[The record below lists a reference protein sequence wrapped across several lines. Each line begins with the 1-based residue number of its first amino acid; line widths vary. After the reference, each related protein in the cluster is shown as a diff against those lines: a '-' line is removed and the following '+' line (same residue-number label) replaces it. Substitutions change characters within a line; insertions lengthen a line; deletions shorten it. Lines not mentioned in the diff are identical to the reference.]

1 MDSPRPAV
9 DLEKEL
15 TCSICTE
22 VLYQP
27 LTLLDCLHTFC
38 GSCLRDWFSWQAN
51 AAENSPN
58 PPPAGAN
65 IATCPSCRA
74 PVRDTRHNATV
85 ATLLEMFLSAHPD
98 KARSDADK
106 DEMHQKYKPGDN
118 VVPKIR
124 GSEKSP
130 EEQRTAAL
138 ERQMLEQA
146 RELSLRDA
154 GVSSSSGHRQA
165 RHRREQHVRDHE
177 GSSRSDRESS
187 RDSRHRDDTHD
198 RTRRAHREE
207 ERRRRAATDPNVL
220 LQPGG
225 NSSSE
230 ERRHRRGDS
239 RQPSRESSRTRRRA
253 VEHQSSIRS
262 LISSSDV
269 DSRDM
274 EKEIEEFARQIQ
286 EEGLL
291 DGLDLSNLDLAQN
304 DELSRK
310 ITEAYRRRQLLR
322 SRQESSRR
330 TNASSPA
337 RRRETSV
344 SSSRPPISDTSR
356 SSSRNRA
363 NSAHARSSSSTSMF
377 QESSRPPVT
386 ATHLEVRNN
395 PERRRRRTASTGRS
409 ATDPIRPSTAEPRP
423 TTRSQTDLTLRQQAH
438 DLNNRRPSYADGNYI
453 PQATGGAT
461 FSERASAA
469 QHPASP
475 PLGSAP
481 ETINSTSTKRRP
493 ASLVVS
499 ANNPLP
505 SLGMPSSPNHGRT
518 RSMSQYY
525 SEPSITCSRCSRP
538 HIEYELHYNCGVCHN
553 GDWNLCLNCYRTK
566 QGCLH
571 WFGFGYSAFNR
582 WERAQEKAEAEG
594 NEQLEPPHMLTS
606 NRYLPPKA
614 TPGGADGR
622 RTMTTEDPMKRLQS
636 GMFCARCSTWANECY
651 WRCEWCNEGDWGFC
665 NNCVNQG
672 HCCTHPLLP
681 LTHFSHPATRNSPP
695 ASPRSPK
702 PPPPSASLLTGPNSF
717 AIGDFRPLTFTT
729 TCDICRRAIA
739 PSQSRYHCYAC
750 TSTVVP
756 DTEPGDYDIC
766 MPCYDGLASSRRISS
781 ENGPNGWR
789 RCPKGHRMVI
799 VGFKDAKRGGQVRY
813 VAQDLVGGW
822 DLRSD
827 PYNPSDPTEQQI
839 GLEKWR
845 WSGPDRSKIERLV
858 TVDVAATA
866 PTGPPWSTDFPANGG
881 CGMKTIANWSWYP
894 QAGSEDELLF
904 PRGAEVL
911 EVEDVNSDW
920 FFGCYMGS
928 TGLFPA
934 PYVRV
939 IGNSGG
945 NGSNNA

>member
-38 GSCLRDWFSWQAN
+38 GSCLRDWFSWQTN

-58 PPPAGAN
+58 PPPNGAN

-98 KARSDADK
+98 KARSDTDK

-118 VVPKIR
+118 VLPKIR
-124 GSEKSP
+124 VPEKSP
-130 EEQRTAAL
+130 EEQRSDAL

-146 RELSLRDA
+146 RELSLRDV
-154 GVSSSSGHRQA
+154 GISSSSQRQA
-165 RHRREQHVRDHE
+165 RHRREQHVRDYE

-187 RDSRHRDDTHD
+187 RDSRHRDDTRD
-198 RTRRAHREE
+198 RTRRANREE
-207 ERRRRAATDPNVL
+207 ERRRRAATDPDVL
-220 LQPGG
+220 LRPGG
-225 NSSSE
+225 TSSSE

-239 RQPSRESSRTRRRA
+239 RQQSRESSRTRRRA

-274 EKEIEEFARQIQ
+274 EKEIEDFARQIQ

-310 ITEAYRRRQLLR
+310 ITEAYRRRQILR

-330 TNASSPA
+330 NNSSPSHRLEVSA
-337 RRRETSV
+337 

-363 NSAHARSSSSTSMF
+363 NSEHARSSSSTSIF
-377 QESSRPPVT
+377 DDRSRPPVT

-438 DLNNRRPSYADGNYI
+438 ELNNRRPSVADSRSSSMPTGGTSR
-453 PQATGGAT
+453 QATSGAT

-481 ETINSTSTKRRP
+481 ETTTAYATMETGTFARG
-493 ASLVVS
+493 V
-499 ANNPLP
+499 
-505 SLGMPSSPNHGRT
+505 
-518 RSMSQYY
+518 
-525 SEPSITCSRCSRP
+525 
-538 HIEYELHYNCGVCHN
+538 IEQSKAVFTGLDLE
-553 GDWNLCLNCYRTK
+553 GD
-566 QGCLH
+566 
-571 WFGFGYSAFNR
+571 
-582 WERAQEKAEAEG
+582 
-594 NEQLEPPHMLTS
+594 EQFEQPHMLTS
-606 NRYLPPKA
+606 NRFLPPKT

-651 WRCEWCNEGDWGFC
+651 WRCDYCNEGDWGFC

-672 HCCTHPLLP
+672 HCCMHSLLP
-681 LTHFSHPATRNSPP
+681 LTHFSHSSSHNSPP
-695 ASPRSPK
+695 ASPRSPR
-702 PPPPSASLLTGPNSF
+702 PPPPSASLLTGPN
-717 AIGDFRPLTFTT
+717 AISIGNFRALTFTT
-729 TCDICRRAIA
+729 TCDICRVAIA
-739 PSQSRYHCYAC
+739 PSQSRYHCYSC

-766 MPCYDGLASSRRISS
+766 MPCYDGLVSSHRISA
-781 ENGPNGWR
+781 ENGPDGWG

-799 VGFKDAKRGGQVRY
+799 VGFEDTHGGQRRY
-813 VAQDLVGGW
+813 VVQDLVGGW
-822 DLRSD
+822 DLHME
-827 PYNPSDPTEQQI
+827 PYSASNPAEQQ
-839 GLEKWR
+839 LELQKW
-845 WSGPDRSKIERLV
+845 WWFGPDRLKIVRLV
-858 TVDVAATA
+858 TVDVTATA
-866 PTGPPWSTDFPANGG
+866 PTGPPWSSAFPAHGG
-881 CGMKTIANWSWYP
+881 CGMRTVAKWSWYP
-894 QAGSEDELLF
+894 RAGSDDELLF

-920 FFGCYMGS
+920 FFGCYMGA

-939 IGNSGG
+939 IGNTAE
-945 NGSNNA
+945 NG

>member
-15 TCSICTE
+15 TCSVSLGPRRFQICTE

-220 LQPGG
+220 LQPG
-225 NSSSE
+225 
-230 ERRHRRGDS
+230 
-239 RQPSRESSRTRRRA
+239 
-253 VEHQSSIRS
+253 SSIRS

-386 ATHLEVRNN
+386 ATHLE
-395 PERRRRRTASTGRS
+395 
-409 ATDPIRPSTAEPRP
+409 
-423 TTRSQTDLTLRQQAH
+423 
-438 DLNNRRPSYADGNYI
+438 
-453 PQATGGAT
+453 ATGGAT

-928 TGLFPA
+928 TGLFL
-934 PYVRV
+934 RLM
-939 IGNSGG
+939 SGLLETREAMG
-945 NGSNNA
+945 QIMPSSQRAT